1 MNIGIPNH
9 VKDLNPPLSNYDS
22 IVKFDDIQKLNII
35 KVETFEYNDNCYYY
49 NKYNDKKQTF
59 YRMDFYPSCKDSNNN
74 ITLIKEQYE
83 KLNTLLMDYPSNN
96 IYYGGLQ
103 L

>member
-35 KVETFEYNDNCYYY
+35 KDE
-49 NKYNDKKQTF
+49 K
-59 YRMDFYPSCKDSNNN
+59 MLWISCKN
-74 ITLIKEQYE
+74 E
-83 KLNTLLMDYPSNN
+83 
-96 IYYGGLQ
+96 
-103 L
+103 

>member
-35 KVETFEYNDNCYYY
+35 KVETFEY
-49 NKYNDKKQTF
+49 
-59 YRMDFYPSCKDSNNN
+59 KDRKSVV
-74 ITLIKEQYE
+74 
-83 KLNTLLMDYPSNN
+83 
-96 IYYGGLQ
+96 
-103 L
+103 

>member
-35 KVETFEYNDNCYYY
+35 KVETFE
-49 NKYNDKKQTF
+49 YNDKKQTF